1 VHFLVKKSRLV
12 GEIQIPPSKSHTIR
26 AAVIAALAEGTSIIK
41 APLVSDDTK
50 ACFRALRQMGA
61 EISEHPDHWI
71 VKGFNGV
78 PKAPE
83 NVINIDNSGTS
94 LRLLTS
100 VAALAEGTIELDG
113 DESIRKRPIQP
124 LLQCLNDLGASQA
137 ESLKGNGCA
146 PIVVKGRMKGGVT
159 FVEATTSQYLSSILI
174 AAPLLQETSDI
185 TATILNERP
194 YVDITIFW
202 LQQQGIEV
210 EEKAGNRFI
219 VPGGQRYHSFDKAVP
234 ADFSSATFPL
244 VAALI
249 TDGSDVLIKGLDMSD
264 PQGDK
269 KIFDMVQQMGA
280 KVSIEEE
287 GIRVQSSSLKGIEI
301 DLNEMP
307 DALPAMAVL
316 GCFAK
321 GETRL
326 VNTPQARIKE
336 TDRIKVMHDEL
347 KKMGADIEE
356 LEDGLIIRESQLTG
370 TLVEGHHDHRIV
382 MALSLAGMNATGQTE
397 VTTAKSVAVTFPTF
411 FTGMRNLGAD
421 LERRS

>member
-1 VHFLVKKSRLV
+1 MHFLAKKSSLV

-26 AAVIAALAEGTSIIK
+26 AAVIAALADGTSIIK
-41 APLVSDDTK
+41 APLISDDTK

-61 EISEHPDHWI
+61 EISEYPDHWV

-78 PKAPE
+78 PNAPE
-83 NVINIDNSGTS
+83 DAINVDNSGTS

-100 VAALAEGTIELDG
+100 VAALAEGTITLDG
-113 DESIRKRPIQP
+113 DASIRTRPIEP
-124 LLQCLNDLGASQA
+124 LLGCLNDLGALQA
-137 ESLKGNGCA
+137 QSLKGNGCA
-146 PIVVKGRMKGGVT
+146 PIVVQGKMKGGIT
-159 FVEATTSQYLSSILI
+159 SVEATTSQYLSSLLI
-174 AAPLLQETSDI
+174 AAPLLEETSDI
-185 TATILNERP
+185 TATVLNERP
-194 YVDITIFW
+194 YVDITLFW
-202 LQQQGIEV
+202 LAQQGIEV
-210 EEKAGNRFI
+210 EEKEGNRFI
-219 VPGGQRYHSFDKAVP
+219 VPGRQRYRAFEKAVP

-249 TDGSDVLIKGLDMSD
+249 SSDSDVLIKGLDMND

-269 KIFDMVQQMGA
+269 KLFEIVQQMGA

-356 LEDGLIIRESQLTG
+356 LEDGLIIRESKLTG
-370 TLVEGHHDHRIV
+370 ALVEGHHDHRIV

-397 VTTAKSVAVTFPTF
+397 ITTASSVAVTFPTF
-411 FTGMRNLGAD
+411 LVGMRNLGAN
-421 LERRS
+421 LERTS